1 MENPN
6 EIAAALQHT
15 RPLPLSILEFK
26 KRLDP
31 SASYVIAEK
40 PSSRYGQP
48 DRHAFAE
55 LAVAFGKLTKS
66 RHLIYDASIG
76 KLILVLKLTTTVD
89 AQFFTDAIQT
99 DALKTMK
106 VYLYSSR

>member
-1 MENPN
+1 MEKPN
-6 EIAAALQHT
+6 EIGAALQDT

-31 SASYVIAEK
+31 SSSYVIAEQ

-48 DRHAFAE
+48 DLSELAE
-55 LAVAFGKLTKS
+55 LAIAFGKVTQS

-76 KLILVLKLTTTVD
+76 KLILVIKLTTTVD
-89 AQFFTDAIQT
+89 AQFFTDAMAT

>member
-1 MENPN
+1 MEKRNDI
-6 EIAAALQHT
+6 ESTLLDT
-15 RPLPLSILEFK
+15 RPLPLSILDFK

-31 SASYVIAEK
+31 SASYLLAEQ

-48 DRHAFAE
+48 DMSAFVE
-55 LAVAFGKLTKS
+55 LAVAFEKLTKS

-76 KLILVLKLTTTVD
+76 KLILVIKLTTTVD
-89 AQFFTDAIQT
+89 GQFFTDAMAS
-99 DALKTMK
+99 DALKMMK

>member
-1 MENPN
+1 MEKRNDI
-6 EIAAALQHT
+6 ESTLLDT
-15 RPLPLSILEFK
+15 SPLPLSLLEFK

-31 SASYVIAEK
+31 SASYLIAEQ

-48 DRHAFAE
+48 DLSALTE
-55 LAVAFGKLTKS
+55 LAVAFGKVTKN

-76 KLILVLKLTTTVD
+76 KLIMVIKLTTTVD
-89 AQFFTDAIQT
+89 AQFFTDAIAS
-99 DALKTMK
+99 DALKAMK

>member
-1 MENPN
+1 MEKPN
-6 EIAAALQHT
+6 EIGTALRDT
-15 RPLPLSILEFK
+15 RPLSLSLLEFK

-31 SASYVIAEK
+31 SVSYLIAEQ

-48 DRHAFAE
+48 DMSAFVE
-55 LAVAFGKLTKS
+55 LAVAFGKVTTN

-76 KLILVLKLTTTVD
+76 KLIMVIKMTTTVD
-89 AQFFTDAIQT
+89 AQFFKDAIASDT
-99 DALKTMK
+99 LKAMK

>member
-1 MENPN
+1 MEKHNDI
-6 EIAAALQHT
+6 EAALQDT
-15 RPLPLSILEFK
+15 RPLPLSILDFK

-31 SASYVIAEK
+31 SANYVIAEQ

-48 DRHAFAE
+48 DMRAFVD
-55 LAVAFGKLTKS
+55 LAVAFEKLTKS

-76 KLILVLKLTTTVD
+76 KLILVIKLTTTID
-89 AQFFTDAIQT
+89 GQFFTDAIQ
-99 DALKTMK
+99 AHVQKRLK